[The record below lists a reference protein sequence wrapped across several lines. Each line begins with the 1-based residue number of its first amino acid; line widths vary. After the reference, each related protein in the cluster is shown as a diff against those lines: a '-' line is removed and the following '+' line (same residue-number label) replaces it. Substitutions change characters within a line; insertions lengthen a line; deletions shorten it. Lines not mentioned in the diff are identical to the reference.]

1 MLYLETGVKKTVF
14 DDIRKLV
21 VNTDDPESMN
31 ILKRQEYGC
40 SLSFLLK

>member
-21 VNTDDPESMN
+21 DADSKN